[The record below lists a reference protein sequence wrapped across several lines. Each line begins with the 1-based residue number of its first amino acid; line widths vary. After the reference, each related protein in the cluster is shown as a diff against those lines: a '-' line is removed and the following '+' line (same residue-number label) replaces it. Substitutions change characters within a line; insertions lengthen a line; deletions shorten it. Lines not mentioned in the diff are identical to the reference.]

1 MARTTPKVAAVA
13 GSTRGL
19 GAAVVRELRARGW
32 RTVSNGRSGAR
43 SGPGHIHVR
52 ADVATPEGAR
62 RFVKAVDR
70 LDGLVCA
77 PGDFAWTPV
86 EEFDLDAWDRIF
98 RSNLRS
104 AWLLCREALPLLRE
118 TRGAVV
124 LVATA
129 STDSTRGNPR
139 AVAYHMAKTAL
150 NVFAKSLARAEAA
163 RGVRVNVVA
172 PGIVR
177 GSAVSNPAVESQIPA
192 GRLGE
197 PEEIARTVAWLLSP
211 EASYVTG
218 TVVDVGGGLW
228 V

>member
-1 MARTTPKVAAVA
+1 MA

-19 GAAVVRELRARGW
+19 GAAVVRELRRRGW
-32 RTVSNGRSGAR
+32 RTLSNGRSA
-43 SGPGHIHVR
+43 GPKTGHAHVR

-62 RFVKAVDR
+62 RFLKAVDR
-70 LDGLVCA
+70 LDALVCA

-86 EEFDLDAWDRIF
+86 EEFDLEAWERVF
-98 RSNLRS
+98 TSNLRS
-104 AWLLCREALPLLRE
+104 VWLLCREALPLLRE
-118 TRGAVV
+118 TRGAIV
-124 LVATA
+124 LFASATTA
-129 STDSTRGNPR
+129 STRGNPR

-150 NVFAKSLARAEAA
+150 NVFAKSLARAEAP

-172 PGIVR
+172 PGVIR
-177 GSAVSNPAVESQIPA
+177 GGTVSDPAVEAQVPA

-197 PEEIARTVAWLLSP
+197 PEEVARAVAWLLSP

-218 TVVDVGGGLW
+218 SVVDVGGGLW

>member
-1 MARTTPKVAAVA
+1 MAKSAPKVAAVA

-19 GAAVVRELRARGW
+19 GAAVVGELRRQGW
-32 RTVSNGRSGAR
+32 RTVSNGRSAGPK
-43 SGPGHIHVR
+43 PGHVHVR
-52 ADVATPEGAR
+52 ADVSTPEGAR
-62 RFVKAVDR
+62 RLLRAVDR

-86 EEFDLDAWDRIF
+86 EEFDLAAWEAVF
-98 RSNLRS
+98 TSNLRS

-124 LVATA
+124 LFASATTA
-129 STDSTRGNPR
+129 FTRGNPR

-150 NVFAKSLARAEAA
+150 NVFAKSLARAEAP

-172 PGIVR
+172 PGVVR
-177 GSAVSNPAVESQIPA
+177 GSAVSNAAVEGQIPA

-218 TVVDVGGGLW
+218 SVVDVGGGLW